1 MTSVAQ
7 RKPDHAWYRGW
18 SFGPGI
24 VYLLG
29 SIGPNDLIANSAAG
43 AAYGYSLLWALIIG
57 YALCYFIG
65 EASSRYVLT
74 TGESIMEG
82 YGRLGRSMVVSLAVA
97 IFIRRHLNN
106 LALTL
111 ILGTSVHILLPLPTP
126 WSSVIWSLISWALAF
141 WLMYRGGYR
150 GVEWLCRPFLVILG
164 ASLVIVAVLARPSA
178 EDILYGLFIPSYPGA
193 TGAYSYFLLLM
204 AVAGTSVGS
213 INHLKYPAYI
223 YERGWRSPKGFAEQR
238 ADLALS
244 VAGQFVFAVLIQV
257 AAAATFH
264 GGSFDVASIEDLV
277 QIFAGPL
284 GEFGR
289 VILGIGL
296 WAAVFTSYLGSNT
309 GYGLIVA
316 DTYERFVQRRAK
328 VDDQAVR
335 DARRG
340 RIYQVVLTLFCVPPL
355 YVLATSWKPVWV
367 LIATSAMF
375 LVLTPVMM
383 TGLLVITEN
392 RALMGDRVNG
402 WASRAA
408 LVASILVT
416 LYLTYESALE
426 LAARL

>member
-1 MTSVAQ
+1 MT
-7 RKPDHAWYRGW
+7 RFERREPDRLWRRGW

-43 AAYGYSLLWALIIG
+43 AAYGYSLLWTLVIG
-57 YALCYFIG
+57 YLLCYFIG

-74 TGESIMEG
+74 TGESIVEG
-82 YGRLGRSMVVSLAVA
+82 YGRLGRPVVVSLAAA

-111 ILGTSVHILLPLPTP
+111 ILGTSVHLLIPLPTP
-126 WSSVIWSLISWALAF
+126 WSSVIWSVISWALAF

-150 GVEWLCRPFLVILG
+150 GVERLCRPFLAILG
-164 ASLVIVAVLARPSA
+164 ASLLIVAVLARPSA
-178 EDILYGLFIPSYPGA
+178 EEILHGLFIPSYPGSSG
-193 TGAYSYFLLLM
+193 TYSYFLLLM

-223 YERGWRSPKGFAEQR
+223 YEKGWRSPMSFGKQR
-238 ADLALS
+238 SDLALS
-244 VAGQFVFAVLIQV
+244 VLGQFAFALLIQV
-257 AAAATFH
+257 AAAATLH
-264 GGSFDVASIEDLV
+264 GRAFDVVTIEDLV

-284 GEFGR
+284 GELGR
-289 VILGIGL
+289 IVLGIGL
-296 WAAVFTSYLGSNT
+296 WVAVFTSYLGSNT

-316 DTYERFVQRRAK
+316 DAYERFVQRREN
-328 VDDQAVR
+328 VDNEPAR

-340 RIYQVVLTLFCVPPL
+340 GIYRVVLTLFCVPPM
-355 YVLATSWKPVWV
+355 YVLVTAWKPVWV

-375 LVLTPVMM
+375 LALTPLMM
-383 TGLLVITEN
+383 TGLLVMTEN

-402 WASRAA
+402 WATRSAI
-408 LVASILVT
+408 VASILVT
-416 LYLTYESALE
+416 LFLTYQGVLE